1 MWITTSEESNS
12 CLSLLI
18 WSLHYSDLLF
28 CSISLS
34 LSLSLV
40 PAFWWLTRRA
50 SFSPFLHFRNAK
62 DAYENKKR
70 NTSNCVSV
78 FLFLSLHADKGARMH
93 TTKSINSNSPRW
105 GVPLSLRSRVVSFKR
120 SWDELCETSSVSDG
134 ISQRANAFH
143 CASAAASNN
152 CYNNFV
158 VLLNNWTQL
167 QLPHLLFPPSTVRG
181 HNKVGKCCRHCVFVV
196 IATPLKVCNVE
207 CVFQSDVFVFNGLT

>member
-70 NTSNCVSV
+70 NTSNCVSM

-105 GVPLSLRSRVVSFKR
+105 GVPLSLSALAWWVLSAVGTNCARQVQSLTAFP
-120 SWDELCETSSVSDG
+120 SV
-134 ISQRANAFH
+134 RTLFTAR
-143 CASAAASNN
+143 
-152 CYNNFV
+152 
-158 VLLNNWTQL
+158 L
-167 QLPHLLFPPSTVRG
+167 QLLRTIVTTILWYY
-181 HNKVGKCCRHCVFVV
+181 
-196 IATPLKVCNVE
+196 
-207 CVFQSDVFVFNGLT
+207 